1 LYLRDINIS
10 ICRSVDFSK
19 EQHDKSVECTTGDLW
34 NAQLKLGEVVSLP
47 KDGSIVCNYVRF
59 LEIKDF
65 RKDMMSH
72 VFEVIGQHFF
82 LLK

>member
-1 LYLRDINIS
+1 MIKVL
-10 ICRSVDFSK
+10 
-19 EQHDKSVECTTGDLW
+19 